1 VRALVVLLLLA
12 STASAPHAER
22 SYVEDREL
30 CTRGAV
36 FRGPAIDLDVKDADV
51 HDVYRLLSEVGRVNI
66 VISGE
71 VRAKVTLRL
80 KRVAWQ
86 QVACAIAGVHK
97 LQILVN
103 GNVLLVKAAG
113 AR

>member
-12 STASAPHAER
+12 GTANAE
-22 SYVEDREL
+22 REL
-30 CTRGAV
+30 CTRGTV
-36 FRGPAIDLDVKDADV
+36 FRGPAIDLDVKDADI
-51 HDVYRLLSEVGRVNI
+51 HDVYRLLSDVGRVNI
-66 VISGE
+66 VISGD
-71 VRAKVTLRL
+71 VKAKVTLRL

-103 GNVLLVKAAG
+103 GNVLLVRAAG

>member
-1 VRALVVLLLLA
+1 MRALVVLLLLA
-12 STASAPHAER
+12 GTAWGE
-22 SYVEDREL
+22 EREL

-36 FRGPAIDLDVKDADV
+36 FRGPAIDLDVKDADI
-51 HDVYRLLSEVGRVNI
+51 HDVYRLLSDVGRVNI
-66 VISGE
+66 VISGD
-71 VRAKVTLRL
+71 VHAKITLRL

-103 GNVLLVKAAG
+103 GNVLLVRAAG
-113 AR
+113 SR